1 MILLAHAFTGA
12 VIGTKIDNWFLV
24 AILSFFSHI
33 ILDSIPHA
41 NLPIP
46 KKPEPIQIL
55 KTLPDVVPSIGI
67 YFVFLFVYPQHWVNI
82 TIGVAFAIIL
92 DFLSLFELIPKFD
105 KWLGKLYRFHERIQN
120 KERLIEGSLFQIIYI
135 LLLLYI
141 FIKT

>member
-1 MILLAHAFTGA
+1 MVLLAHTLTGA
-12 VIGTKIDNWFLV
+12 IIGIKISNPFFV
-24 AILSFFSHI
+24 ATLCFISHI
-33 ILDSIPHA
+33 ILDSIPHV

-46 KKPEPIQIL
+46 RKADPLQIL
-55 KTLPDVVPSIGI
+55 KTLPDVLPSIGL
-67 YFVFLFVYPQHWVNI
+67 YFVFLYVFPQHWVNI

-105 KWLGKLYRFHERIQN
+105 KWLSKLYRFHERIQN

>member
-1 MILLAHAFTGA
+1 MILLAHTFTGA
-12 VIGTKIDNWFLV
+12 VIGVKLGNPYLV
-24 AILSFFSHI
+24 AILAFISHI

-46 KKPEPIQIL
+46 RKPEPIQIL
-55 KTLPDVVPSIGI
+55 KTLPDVLPSIGL
-67 YFVFLFVYPQHWVNI
+67 YFVFLYIFPQHWVNI
-82 TIGVAFAIIL
+82 TIGVAFAILL

-105 KWLGKLYRFHERIQN
+105 KWLSKLYRFHERIQN

-135 LLLLYI
+135 LLILYI